1 MLHKIGAELACIHH
15 LEYIFPFRSKPDD
28 IQVINYIEMKDSI
41 HGIDPVSEKKGVFG
55 VKQ

>member
-41 HGIDPVSEKKGVFG
+41 HGIDPVSEKKECLE
-55 VKQ
+55 